1 MNATYTNDF
10 IELFNRGTTTID
22 FSVTPYSAQFLSTAG
37 STWARTDLTAGILLP
52 GHYFLTRGGSLG
64 VGFPGAVGMKI
75 AHPDRAVVGF
85 AGDGGSMYTYQ
96 ALWTAVRHGVAAS
109 FVVCN
114 NHRYQLL
121 NLNIDQYWRERGIER
136 HPYPHSFDL
145 SHPEID
151 FVGLARALGADA
163 MRVDKP
169 DQVPEAVERILSAQ
183 RPFLVDLLTDDL
195 IRP

>member
-1 MNATYTNDF
+1 M
-10 IELFNRGTTTID
+10 
-22 FSVTPYSAQFLSTAG
+22 
-37 STWARTDLTAGILLP
+37 
-52 GHYFLTRGGSLG
+52 
-64 VGFPGAVGMKI
+64 
-75 AHPDRAVVGF
+75 
-85 AGDGGSMYTYQ
+85 
-96 ALWTAVRHGVAAS
+96 
-109 FVVCN
+109 VCN
-114 NHRYQLL
+114 NHRYELL

-136 HPYPHSFDL
+136 HPYPRSFDL

-169 DQVPEAVERILSAQ
+169 DQVPDAVERILTAQ